1 MSRGLLGRMAGVA
14 GVAELDRVVD
24 EPFDLLRIEPALEAR
39 HRAMAFG
46 DALADCG
53 AVATQ
58 RHGRGEEVGA
68 RVQGQRAGDSFPPV
82 AVAAGAG
89 VGVELG
95 RREVF
100 PGATGGPGDPGERR
114 EEEAERKEPQGLRW
128 TIVAVA
134 WSRGRTTIS
143 SMLTWDGRVAAQ
155 TTQSAT
161 SPAVSGSR
169 PR

>member
-1 MSRGLLGRMAGVA
+1 MSRGLLGSA
-14 GVAELDRVVD
+14 AEHDREVD
-24 EPFDLLRIEPALEAR
+24 EPLDLLGVEPALEGR
-39 HRAMAFG
+39 HRARAFG
-46 DALADCG
+46 DAFANCL
-53 AVATQ
+53 AVAAQ
-58 RHGRGEEVGA
+58 RHGRGEEIGV
-68 RVQGQRAGDSFPPV
+68 RVEGQRAGGSLSPI
-82 AVAAGAG
+82 AVAAGAIG
-89 VGVELG
+89 LVELG
-95 RREVF
+95 SREGL
-100 PGATGGPGDPGERR
+100 PGATCKQGDERR
-114 EEEAERKEPQGLRW
+114 EEKGRVELQCCQVGRRW